1 MVQEVPARPCRAWP
15 LRAVA
20 SAVVAM
26 FAAPVLAQSGPTD
39 GAPSEAARRQALGP
53 FRMILQ
59 NADPARKPAAA
70 TKKAPQPVATT
81 PAAPAA
87 TPARSTAPAAPAVSH
102 APAVPPAPAEPVKSE
117 IAAEPASAP
126 APAVAA
132 TPTPQQPPAAPP
144 PVALVAVKQDA
155 PVLPAALR
163 REQPEGI
170 VKVGFAVK
178 PDGSTADV
186 QVLSSTNRKL
196 NSASIAAVAGWRF
209 KPIGE
214 TRPTE
219 VELVY
224 EPEKD

>member
-1 MVQEVPARPCRAWP
+1 MVQGVPARPCRAWP
-15 LRAVA
+15 LRALA
-20 SAVVAM
+20 SAVAALV
-26 FAAPVLAQSGPTD
+26 AAPVLAQSGPTD

-59 NADPARKPAAA
+59 NADPARKASAAP
-70 TKKAPQPVATT
+70 KKAPQPVATT

-87 TPARSTAPAAPAVSH
+87 TPARSAVTAPAAPSVS
-102 APAVPPAPAEPVKSE
+102 
-117 IAAEPASAP
+117 P
-126 APAVAA
+126 APAV
-132 TPTPQQPPAAPP
+132 TAAPSEP
-144 PVALVAVKQDA
+144 VKPEMAPVPATSPAPPSATAPQPAVAPAPVALVAVKQEA

-178 PDGSTADV
+178 PDGSTTDV

-196 NSASIAAVAGWRF
+196 NSSSVAAVAGWRF

-224 EPEKD
+224 EPEKN

>member
-1 MVQEVPARPCRAWP
+1 MVQEVPARPCRAWR
-15 LRAVA
+15 LRAAA
-20 SAVVAM
+20 SAAVAIV
-26 FAAPVLAQSGPTD
+26 AAPVLAQSPPAD
-39 GAPSEAARRQALGP
+39 GAPTEAARRQALGP

-59 NADPARKPAAA
+59 NADPARKPAP
-70 TKKAPQPVATT
+70 KKAPPPPVAAS

-87 TPARSTAPAAPAVSH
+87 RGTAAAPATAAVSQVPAVPAAPAEPAKPEVAA
-102 APAVPPAPAEPVKSE
+102 APATAPASSL
-117 IAAEPASAP
+117 AAASAP
-126 APAVAA
+126 QAP
-132 TPTPQQPPAAPP
+132 PP

-196 NSASIAAVAGWRF
+196 NSASVAAVAGWRF
-209 KPIGE
+209 QPIGE

-224 EPEKD
+224 EPEKN

>member
-70 TKKAPQPVATT
+70 PKKAPQPVATT

-87 TPARSTAPAAPAVSH
+87 TPARATATSPAAPAVSH
-102 APAVPPAPAEPVKSE
+102 APIVPPAPAETVKPE
-117 IAAEPASAP
+117 VAAVPASAP
-126 APAVAA
+126 AVAA
-132 TPTPQQPPAAPP
+132 ARTPQAPVAPP

-178 PDGSTADV
+178 PDGSTTDV

-196 NSASIAAVAGWRF
+196 NSASVAAVAGWRF
-209 KPIGE
+209 RPIGE

-224 EPEKD
+224 EPEKN